1 MPLMVPTGL
10 ADGPQLAAVLPSCVA
25 ALRGEPNELRL
36 PPAAAAIVVVIDG
49 LGTANLRER
58 SGHARFLAA
67 ALGKRSTA
75 RTGGPTTT
83 AAALTSLMTGT
94 SPGSHG
100 VVGYTALDPV
110 SDRVVNQLSG
120 WGTGSVDPLTWQRSS
135 TVFERAN
142 GIRSTAIGASRYR
155 SSGFTE
161 AILRGAE
168 YVAADDIG
176 QRFAAAR
183 DAAAGRGP
191 SLSYLYIPEL
201 DMAAH
206 AGGTGSERF
215 LTALETVDAAVR
227 EAAAT
232 LPRNTVMLVTAD
244 HGMLDVGESAHV
256 LIDERPRLVDGIRH
270 VAGDPR
276 LLALHFEPD
285 LPEDARERLVQ
296 LWRDEEGER
305 AWVLTRAEAIEAG
318 VYGPVDDEVAPRIG
332 DLLIAARGPIAY
344 YDGRTASDGA
354 RSMVG
359 QHGSF
364 TAREREVPL
373 LRFGAGG
380 A

>member
-25 ALRGEPNELRL
+25 ALRGERNELRL
-36 PPAAAAIVVVIDG
+36 PPAAAVIVVVIDG

-58 SGHARFLAA
+58 SGHARFLAG

-94 SPGSHG
+94 SPGTNG
-100 VVGYTALDPV
+100 VIGYTALDP
-110 SDRVVNQLSG
+110 STDRVVNQLSG
-120 WGTGSVDPLTWQRSS
+120 WGSGSVDPVTWQRSS
-135 TVFERAN
+135 TVFERAD
-142 GIRSTAIGASRYR
+142 GIRSSAIGAARYR
-155 SSGFTE
+155 SSGFTQ

-176 QRFAAAR
+176 DRFAAAR
-183 DAAAGRGP
+183 DSAARRGP

-206 AGGTGSERF
+206 AGGTDSDRF
-215 LTALETVDAAVR
+215 LSSLETVDAAVR
-227 EAAAT
+227 DAVAA
-232 LPRNTVMLVTAD
+232 LPKNTIMVVTAD
-244 HGMLDVGESAHV
+244 HGMLDIGEHAHV
-256 LIDERPRLVDGIRH
+256 LFDERPRLVDGVRH

-285 LPEDARERLVQ
+285 LGDVARDRLTE
-296 LWRDEEGER
+296 LWRAEEGER
-305 AWVLTRAEAIEAG
+305 AWVLTRAEAIDAG
-318 VYGPVDDEVAPRIG
+318 VYGEVDEAVAPRIG
-332 DLLIAARGPIAY
+332 DLLVAARAPIAY

-364 TAREREVPL
+364 TAAEREVPL
-373 LRFGAGG
+373 LRFGVGN
-380 A
+380 